1 MTDSDA
7 ENYHVHGKTPVAIEV
22 EHIMDERARHFEARW
37 NRRTAIVNRRLLF
50 LFVVMFL
57 AIGYFAYRGE
67 QLNDRVKNSAYESC
81 KSRAAQFNAY
91 NQAMPTAIAQ
101 IVSASNPGMDG
112 LHQAQLVAALTVQ
125 LQIPPLLCVEPN

>member
-1 MTDSDA
+1 MVDSDA
-7 ENYHVHGKTPVAIEV
+7 SNFHVHGKTPVAVEV

-37 NRRTAIVNRRLLF
+37 NHRTTVVNRRLLF
-50 LFVVMFL
+50 LFFVMFL
-57 AIGYFAYRGE
+57 AIGYFAFRGE
-67 QLNDRVKNSAYESC
+67 QTDNRIRSDAYDSC

-101 IVSASNPGMDG
+101 IVRASNPDMNSVT
-112 LHQAQLVAALTVQ
+112 QAQLVAALTLQ

>member
-1 MTDSDA
+1 MTEPTDKTF
-7 ENYHVHGKTPVAIEV
+7 HVHGKTPVAVEV

-37 NRRTAIVNRRLLF
+37 ERRTTIVNRRLLF

-67 QLNDRVKNSAYESC
+67 QTDNRIKNDAYQSC

-91 NQAMPTAIAQ
+91 NQAMPAAIAQ
-101 IVSASNPGMDG
+101 IVKAANSDMDS
-112 LHQAQLVAALTVQ
+112 LHQAQLVAALTLQ
-125 LQIPPLLCVEPN
+125 LQVPPLLCVEPN

>member
-1 MTDSDA
+1 MADPDA
-7 ENYHVHGKTPVAIEV
+7 ETFHVHGKTAVAIEV

-37 NRRTAIVNRRLLF
+37 NRRTTIVNRRLLF

-67 QLNDRVKNSAYESC
+67 QTDNRIKDDAYLSC
-81 KSRAAQFNAY
+81 KARAAQFNAY
-91 NQAMPTAIAQ
+91 NQAMPAAIAQ
-101 IVSASNPGMDG
+101 IVSASNPGLDG
-112 LHQAQLVAALTVQ
+112 LHQAQLVGALTLQ